1 MNTMTRNLL
10 RPDTPSFDVMRRP
23 IRDILTVVTSTAPWA
38 RSALVGVHLAARWD
52 SALSACLV
60 VPALHRFAAVAECD
74 AAGRPG
80 EPSIAAKE
88 TAGAADFA
96 QFAQRHGIAE
106 THWVVASTN
115 MVRTLREL
123 GTWHDLAILEHDIVE
138 PDGLLESLFDALLA
152 CRIPCLVLPPA
163 CDPAPQFARIAI
175 EWNGSIEAIRAMHAA
190 LPLLLLEASEVHLL
204 GNSLCGSRHDG
215 AGMVCFDP
223 VDYLA
228 RRGISVIVHDIR
240 ADTPVAG
247 EALLEQC
254 GRVHAQL
261 LVVNAYAPA
270 SQRERVCGDVTRH
283 ALMHAD
289 IPVLMHH

>member
-1 MNTMTRNLL
+1 MNTVTRNLL
-10 RPDTPSFDVMRRP
+10 RPDTPSSDVMRRP
-23 IRDILTVVTSTAPWA
+23 IRDILAVVTSTAPWA
-38 RSALVGVHLAARWD
+38 RSARVGVHLAARWD

-60 VPALHRFAAVAECD
+60 VPALHGFAAAAECD
-74 AAGRPG
+74 AVGRHG
-80 EPSIAAKE
+80 ESSIAAKE
-88 TAGAADFA
+88 TAGAADFT

-138 PDGLLESLFDALLA
+138 PDGPLESLFDALLA
-152 CRIPCLVLPPA
+152 CRIPCLVLSPA

-190 LPLLLLEASEVHLL
+190 LPLLLEASEVHLL
-204 GNSLCGSRHDG
+204 GNSLCGSWHDG
-215 AGMVCFDP
+215 AGMACFDP

-228 RRGISVIVHDIR
+228 RRGVSVIVHDIR
-240 ADTPVAG
+240 ADSPAVG
-247 EALLEQC
+247 EALLEQS
-254 GRVHAQL
+254 GRVRAEL
-261 LVVNAYAPA
+261 LVVDAYAPA
-270 SQRERVCGDVTRH
+270 SQRERICGDVTRH

>member
-1 MNTMTRNLL
+1 MNTVTTNLL
-10 RPDTPSFDVMRRP
+10 RPGTASFDVMRRP
-23 IRDILTVVTSTAPWA
+23 IRDILAVVTSTAPWA
-38 RSALVGVHLAARWD
+38 RSALVGAHLAARWD

-60 VPALHRFAAVAECD
+60 VPALHMFAAAAECD
-74 AAGRPG
+74 TSRRPG

-106 THWVVASTN
+106 THWVMASTN

-138 PDGLLESLFDALLA
+138 PDGPLESLFDALLA
-152 CRIPCLVLPPA
+152 CRIPCLVLSPA

-190 LPLLLLEASEVHLL
+190 LPLLLEASEVHLL

-215 AGMVCFDP
+215 AGMACFDP

-228 RRGISVIVHDIR
+228 RRGIRVIVHDIR
-240 ADTPVAG
+240 ADTPVMG
-247 EALLEQC
+247 KALLEQS